1 MRSPLGALINS
12 TGGGSGGPPVP
23 YSSRGRTSLPW
34 LTRRGRE
41 TELHAMGSVG
51 TLFAIVN
58 RTAKSVGAVEWK
70 LWRKAASGRPE
81 DRVEVTSHAALD
93 LWNRPNRFYTQ
104 GVFVEAGAQH
114 KLLTGEQW
122 WVVARDERFN
132 VPLELWPVRPDRME
146 PVVDADQFISGYMYT
161 GPSGEKIA
169 LPVEDVLFNRT
180 PHPWDPYRGIGPV
193 QSLLTDLDAT
203 RYSAE
208 WNRNFFLNS
217 AEPGGIIEVP
227 NRLGDTEFGE
237 LRERWNEQHKGVANA
252 HRVAILEHGKWI
264 DRKFTQRD
272 MQFAELRSVSRE
284 VIREAFGFPK
294 PMLGTSEDV
303 NRANAEAAETTFA
316 RWLILPEAR
325 SIRDTLNSQLLPLF
339 GRTAEGLE
347 FDYVNPVPDDLDLEA
362 RQLAAKA
369 DAARNLIE
377 AGGYGPEVLAA
388 VGLPEFAFGRPDA
401 DPKQELLIK
410 LVTAAPAALASTILP
425 LLGIEVP
432 PPPAPADP
440 EPTPAPEPAARNS
453 LSVFDLARARPRAP
467 HRTAP
472 RAQAEED
479 DELDAIRTAL
489 DDALTQLLED
499 WQDIS
504 ADQRDELIEQ
514 VQQAVEDGDTEAL
527 SALTVD
533 SAAAAAALTAAMVA
547 TWGTAAGQ
555 VVAEAAAQ
563 GTTIE
568 EPPAPEGDLG
578 TVAAVVAGLLAA
590 GLAAAAGREAL
601 RLMVPGAAAAE
612 VAAGVRA
619 LLEGLSDRPL
629 RDGLGGALHRS
640 LNQARLAVCALALEA
655 VPGAV
660 LVAVERLDANRCAPC
675 ADVDGRVFSGLAEA
689 QAAYGTGGY
698 RECLGG
704 VRCRGTVAVRWDGAQ

>member
-1 MRSPLGALINS
+1 MRSPLGTLLNS
-12 TGGGSGGPPVP
+12 TASGGGPPLP

-34 LTRRGRE
+34 LTRRSRE

-58 RTAKSVGAVEWK
+58 RTAKAVGAIEWK
-70 LWRKAASGRPE
+70 LWRKAASGRTE
-81 DRVEVTSHAALD
+81 DRTEVTSHAALD
-93 LWNRPNRFYTQ
+93 LWNKPNPFYTQ

-132 VPLELWPVRPDRME
+132 IPLELWPVRPDRME
-146 PVVDADQFISGYMYT
+146 PVPDADRFISGYMYT
-161 GPSGEKIA
+161 GPSGEKVA
-169 LPVEDVLFNRT
+169 LRVEDVLFNRT

-227 NRLGDTEFGE
+227 SRLGDAQFSE
-237 LRERWNEQHKGVANA
+237 LRERWNEQHKGTANA
-252 HRVAILEHGKWI
+252 HRVAILEHGKWV

-303 NRANAEAAETTFA
+303 NRANAEAAETMFA
-316 RWLILPEAR
+316 RWLVVTEAR
-325 SIRDTLNSQLLPLF
+325 SMRDTLNSQLLPLF

-347 FDYVNPVPDDLDLEA
+347 FDYVNPVPDDEELQAKTLY
-362 RQLAAKA
+362 AKA
-369 DAARNLIE
+369 QSAHELIQ

-388 VGLPEFAFGRPDA
+388 VGLPAVSFGQPDA
-401 DPKQELLIK
+401 DPDRELLIR

-432 PPPAPADP
+432 PPPAPA
-440 EPTPAPEPAARNS
+440 APEPAPQARS
-453 LSVFDLARARPRAP
+453 LSVFDLARSRPCAP
-467 HRTAP
+467 HRPAP
-472 RAQAEED
+472 HAQVEED
-479 DELDAIRTAL
+479 DELDAVRTAL
-489 DDALTQLLED
+489 DDALTQLLDD

-514 VQQAVEDGDTEAL
+514 VEAAIEDDDTEVL

-533 SAAAAAALTAAMVA
+533 SEAATAALTAAMVA
-547 TWGTAAGQ
+547 LWGTAAGQ
-555 VVAEAAAQ
+555 MAAEAAAHDA
-563 GTTIE
+563 TVE
-568 EPPAPEGDLG
+568 APAAPEDDLG
-578 TVAAVVAGLLAA
+578 AVAAVVAALLAA

-601 RLMVPGAAAAE
+601 RLLTPGAVAAE
-612 VAAGVRA
+612 VAEQVREFLA
-619 LLEGLSDRPL
+619 ALSDRPL
-629 RDGLGGALHRS
+629 RDALGGALHRA
-640 LNQARLAVCALALEA
+640 LNGARLAVCALALAA
-655 VPGAV
+655 VPGAA
-660 LVAVERLDANRCAPC
+660 LVAVERLDASRCVPC
-675 ADVDGRVFSGLAEA
+675 AAVDGRVFSGLAEA

-698 RECLGG
+698 RECEGG